1 LIRVSREVTRWDLRK
16 AGVEEW
22 LVKAVMAMYEGAQT
36 VVRTT
41 EGDIKAFNVKVGLH
55 QGSVLS
61 PLLFVIVMEM
71 ISGELQAGLPLEL
84 LYADNLFLMAVSE
97 ENLCDKIV
105 KWKLGL
111 EAKGLKMNTGKTNV
125 MFSCSMKDKVEEK
138 GKCHLPFSSTLSF
151 ILQLNII
158 LLSGPVVYVRRE
170 LAIIRFCSMV
180 ARSGFINNIVE

>member
-1 LIRVSREVTRWDLRK
+1 
-16 AGVEEW
+16 
-22 LVKAVMAMYEGAQT
+22 M
-36 VVRTT
+36 
-41 EGDIKAFNVKVGLH
+41 
-55 QGSVLS
+55 
-61 PLLFVIVMEM
+61 
-71 ISGELQAGLPLEL
+71 PLEL
-84 LYADNLFLMAVSE
+84 LYADDLFLMAECE

-125 MFSCSMKDKVEEK
+125 VFSCSMKDKVEEK

-170 LAIIRFCSMV
+170 LAIIRFCSTV